1 MKAIIY
7 AGIGLFSVATVYGVV
22 DYYNTN
28 SKGTLDKMYK
38 EEGPLMVIKK
48 EKTPSTLPVVTEI
61 TKAAPDSSTVAPQ
74 KGSKRIK
81 LPVRRIKFDD
91 FSRGRIV
98 PEGVIVEEIKTDS
111 TASTKEN
118 Q

>member
-7 AGIGLFSVATVYGVV
+7 AGIGLFSAASVYGVV
-22 DYYNTN
+22 DYYNTK

-38 EEGPLMVIKK
+38 EEGPLIVIKK
-48 EKTPSTLPVVTEI
+48 EKTPSTLPVITEI
-61 TKAAPDSSTVAPQ
+61 TKAAPDSTTVVPQ
-74 KGSKRIK
+74 KGSKRTK

-91 FSRGRIV
+91 FSRARII
-98 PEGVIVEEIKTDS
+98 PESVIVEEIKTDS

-118 Q
+118 K